1 MVLHGLFC
9 IFHGN
14 GLLFVLGFVIL
25 AYSTSQLIR
34 NLRLLKSQYE
44 GVSRFTQL
52 TAVDT
57 DYVHT
62 KQGNSGAPHKAIC
75 QWQCVDVD

>member
-44 GVSRFTQL
+44 GVNRFTQL

-57 DYVHT
+57 AMSIQNKAILAHRT
-62 KQGNSGAPHKAIC
+62 KQYVNGS
-75 QWQCVDVD
+75 VLM